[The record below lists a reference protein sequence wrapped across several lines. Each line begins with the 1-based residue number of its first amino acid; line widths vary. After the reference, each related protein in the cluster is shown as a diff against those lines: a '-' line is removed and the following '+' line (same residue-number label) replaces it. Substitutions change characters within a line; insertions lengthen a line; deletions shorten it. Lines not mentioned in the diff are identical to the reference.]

1 MMIPRRTLVLVA
13 RGEDLLGL
21 VAGVAELL
29 RDSGVGQLVHAL
41 GHHHG
46 QAPATGHRASG
57 ICHYSVPS
65 NSYSPKTKKR
75 KKKLSLKENLT
86 LI

>member
-1 MMIPRRTLVLVA
+1 MMMIPRRTLVLIA

-46 QAPATGHRASG
+46 QAPATGHRAPG

-65 NSYSPKTKKR
+65 KAQSK
-75 KKKLSLKENLT
+75 
-86 LI
+86 

>member
-1 MMIPRRTLVLVA
+1 MIPRRTLVLIA

-29 RDSGVGQLVHAL
+29 RDSGVGQLVHAMS
-41 GHHHG
+41 HHHG

-57 ICHYSVPS
+57 ICHYSVFS
-65 NSYSPKTKKR
+65 KAQSK
-75 KKKLSLKENLT
+75 
-86 LI
+86 